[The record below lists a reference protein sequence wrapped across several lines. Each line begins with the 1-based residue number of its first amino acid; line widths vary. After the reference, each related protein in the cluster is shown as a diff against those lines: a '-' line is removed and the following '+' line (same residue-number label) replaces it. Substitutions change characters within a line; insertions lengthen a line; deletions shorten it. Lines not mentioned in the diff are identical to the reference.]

1 MREFSNYQST
11 LSENKDELLGQLPV
25 DEFDYFDV
33 SMQRAW
39 QAALQ
44 RWPLLNE
51 IEDEMI
57 KGAWIGSRHKY
68 HSESVRIARRGGHH
82 QSDCFVG
89 GCATQYG

>member
-11 LSENKDELLGQLPV
+11 LSESKGELIGQLQV

-51 IEDEMI
+51 IEGEMT
-57 KGAWIGSRHKY
+57 KGA
-68 HSESVRIARRGGHH
+68 
-82 QSDCFVG
+82 
-89 GCATQYG
+89 

>member
-11 LSENKDELLGQLPV
+11 MSESKGELIGPLQV

-51 IEDEMI
+51 IKDEMS
-57 KGAWIGSRHKY
+57 KGA
-68 HSESVRIARRGGHH
+68 
-82 QSDCFVG
+82 
-89 GCATQYG
+89 

>member
-57 KGAWIGSRHKY
+57 KGA
-68 HSESVRIARRGGHH
+68 
-82 QSDCFVG
+82 
-89 GCATQYG
+89 